1 MIYEVKRPHHVQVNY
16 DKLIDTEGNYFYWN
30 RKKFEKINIGD
41 PVFVVNPTEK
51 EVLFTRREG
60 EFIAAEY
67 DSINDSTTIPDPP
80 KSYRISGEWDDFIR
94 LRIHSK
100 REITSGVSWNT
111 LGSSETTYLFGPS
124 SNAGVAENNLQR
136 AQCLRQI
143 FADDPAA
150 TELLDRCIEEL
161 QQHAGVTDPET
172 GAKSTSS
179 ETFDSAE
186 LFGVLQRYESETILF
201 QSSEGGAG
209 YSVESD
215 GTRYAVHRLDAFEHE
230 SVSRQTYLNLRGK
243 LQEHGGRMRFTE
255 FNGTAAIRNCI
266 LQAVPLALSPDR
278 KDIIDVS
285 DPEKRIELFC
295 DILKQL
301 KVDRSREEPKL
312 YKPAMLASVIEA
324 IEEGELSENRIPFD
338 WIAPRFIAKMED
350 LGEEVG
356 EEQAAQAFCHLKG
369 DMIWLHA
376 VVNPRNPMKDGREG
390 PSAARE
396 KVRYALIKDTF
407 WECLQDPGN
416 RNRAIT
422 CLNDHWFGAATS
434 STDMKQFW
442 WVNQGATYKK
452 AVEGG
457 FIWAPS
463 KDRGGSTPFHW
474 KNMQSVRK
482 GDVVFNYADGLIRA
496 ISMAIAAPFESDKGV
511 EGGPWEEGGWRVNL
525 LCHELS
531 NPIDLADIGLRIAA
545 LGDEYSPIN
554 QTGGVNQGYLFHL
567 SEDAVKIIISHLKE
581 ENMPDEIQSILP
593 EPQDRTPASTLD
605 DSFIPAVTSAIKCSG
620 LIFEEEFLQRFLFSL
635 LAKPF
640 VILTGTSGTGK
651 TQLAL
656 KFAQWLTGK
665 DGYELVAVGA
675 DWTDN
680 RQVLGQYNPFQ
691 EIFDSTRVLDLLL
704 RARENRDQPHFLV
717 LDEMNLSHVERY
729 FADFLSGIESGDEI
743 ALHRNGGA
751 VKTANKI
758 LVPEQISIPEN
769 LFIVGT
775 VNVDETTYMFS
786 PKVLDRANVLE
797 FSVSAEG
804 LQRFLE
810 ADSGQIQS
818 TMGKGQTFAPG
829 FLEHARQARS
839 DGFDTWN
846 SHDAKENLRRTLL
859 DLFTLLAESGM
870 EFAFRTASEIDRYS
884 EVAFSLAEDPD
895 SWDSNHV
902 MDAQILQKILPKL
915 HGSRRKIEPLLAGLC
930 QYCANTDLEA
940 AQKLIHR
947 SNEGLQPPLE
957 ENEPKFPMSYHKL
970 IQMIRAVRRDQFVS
984 FIQ

>member
-1 MIYEVKRPHHVQVNY
+1 MVYEVKSPHYVQVNY
-16 DKLIDTEGNYFYWN
+16 DKLLDPDGSYFYWN
-30 RKKFEKINIGD
+30 KSRFANINIGD

-60 EFIAAEY
+60 DFIVAEY
-67 DSINDSTTIPDPP
+67 DSVNDSTTIPDPP
-80 KSYRISGEWDDFIR
+80 KLYQISGEWDEFIR
-94 LRIHSK
+94 LRIQSK
-100 REITSGVSWNT
+100 REITSSVSWNT
-111 LGSSETTYLFGPS
+111 LGSSETTYLFGPNA
-124 SNAGVAENNLQR
+124 NAGVAENNLQR

-172 GAKSTSS
+172 GAESTSS

-243 LQEHGGRMRFTE
+243 LREHGGRMRFTE

-312 YKPAMLASVIEA
+312 YKPAMLACVIEA
-324 IEEGELSENRIPFD
+324 IEEGELSENKIPFD
-338 WIAPRFIAKMED
+338 WIAPRFIAKMAD

-356 EEQAAQAFCHLKG
+356 NDQAAQAFCHLKG

-376 VVNPRNPMKDGREG
+376 VVNPRDPMKDGREG

-396 KVRYALIKDTF
+396 KVKYALIKDTF
-407 WECLQDPGN
+407 W
-416 RNRAIT
+416 T
-422 CLNDHWFGAATS
+422 CLEDPVNLERAMTTIQSHWFGVS
-434 STDMKQFW
+434 NSPQFW
-442 WVNQGATYKK
+442 WVNQGATFKQ
-452 AVEGG
+452 ALEGG

-463 KDRGGSTPFHW
+463 KDKGGNTPFHW
-474 KNMQSVRK
+474 KNVQSVRE
-482 GDVVFNYADGLIRA
+482 GDVVFNYADGEVRA
-496 ISMAIAAPFESDKGV
+496 LSLATTSPFESDKEV
-511 EGGPWEEGGWRVNL
+511 EGGQWEHGGWRVDL
-525 LCHELS
+525 LCHQLS
-531 NPIDLADIGLRIAA
+531 NPIDLQDIGLRLAS

-554 QTGGVNQGYLFHL
+554 HSGGVNQGYLFRL
-567 SEDAVKIIISHLKE
+567 SEEAVQIILSHLKG

-593 EPQDRTPASTLD
+593 PPQDLTHASTLD
-605 DSFIPAVTSAIKCSG
+605 DSFIPAVTSAIKDSG

-656 KFAQWLTGK
+656 KFAQWLVGEE
-665 DGYELVAVGA
+665 GYELVPVGA

-680 RQVLGQYNPFQ
+680 RQVLGQYNPFDKA
-691 EIFDSTRVLDLLL
+691 FVSTRVLDILLQANSDP
-704 RARENRDQPHFLV
+704 ARPYFLI

-729 FADFLSGIESGDEI
+729 FADFLSGIESGDSI
-743 ALHRNGGA
+743 SLHRNGDD
-751 VKTANKI
+751 VKTAKGVT
-758 LVPEQISIPEN
+758 VPEQIKIPNN

-775 VNVDETTYMFS
+775 VNIDETTYMFS

-797 FSVSAEG
+797 FSISKDGFNQFFENPVG
-804 LQRFLE
+804 KLTI
-810 ADSGQIQS
+810 DSGGGS
-818 TMGKGQTFAPG
+818 GHALG
-829 FLEHARQARS
+829 FLEHAKQIQKGSLGRTEIEDHQEEIR
-839 DGFDTWN
+839 
-846 SHDAKENLRRTLL
+846 KTLL
-859 DLFTLLAESGM
+859 ELFGLLEGTGM
-870 EFAFRTASEIDRYS
+870 EFAYRTASEIERFCR
-884 EVAFSLAEDPD
+884 AALSLITSDEWELAP
-895 SWDSNHV
+895 V
-902 MDAQILQKILPKL
+902 LDAQILQKVLPKL
-915 HGSRRKIEPLLAGLC
+915 HGSRRQIEPLLASLC
-930 QYCANTDLEA
+930 EYCKEADLEA
-940 AQKLIHR
+940 AEKRMKQF
-947 SNEGLQPPLE
+947 SETF
-957 ENEPKFPMSYHKL
+957 EPKPEGNNFIFPLSYHKL
-970 IQMIRAVRRDQFVS
+970 AQMIEAVRRDQFVS